1 MIEGLKAMSKVVSPV
16 SKKVDKNGVKIGE
29 KTNINQSLH
38 KSSPSISNGSQARGR
53 INDAKGND
61 ASQTS
66 KDSLTGKEKECF
78 NPNAHASSSTLR
90 VGVHPLKDGALEIG
104 DDKRAIVWLDI
115 DNTLYKK
122 STRIAELMTKRIK
135 AYFRGLGLSEEE
147 TQRLHKRYYK
157 EYGLAIRGLVMHHEI
172 DALDYDAKCDAALPL
187 DEILRPDENVKKMLE
202 DLDLSKCRIWA
213 LTNAY
218 KTHALRCLRLLEL
231 DQYIEGIIYCDYAL
245 HNFACKPER
254 EFYDGAL
261 QIVGMKDTNRCY
273 FVDDSALNIRAAKK
287 LGWGHCV
294 LFDEDE
300 EEEDTTQKDAQGPN
314 SLDKF
319 DTSTLTSK
327 ASTSTFDEEK
337 VKAQVRMLDAHSR
350 RKLLD
355 IILDAC
361 LPGDIA
367 GMQNVLKKRLS
378 LTRDII
384 SALPDDVHLKI
395 FERLHIHDLLRC
407 RLVSKRWNAISVH
420 PDLWR
425 SYALVLT
432 MGDSIPLTPPTD
444 PTGWEPMVKG
454 LYFRERNWAKG
465 ICQSITL
472 MPGHTGFVTAMKLKG
487 RTTLVT
493 GSYDETIRVWD
504 LTTGACKKVLK
515 AKAIACL
522 DFLAEEGIL
531 AAGLYDTGRVMVWDM
546 RNWTLLQTL
555 SGHNRGIRNVALNSE
570 YLVSVG
576 QDKAIVVWDWK
587 NGTKIVRFGQQSNVS
602 LGVSIVDHDKIVA
615 VTVDGIIR
623 TFDLSSPKKEMIGQ
637 FDVSK
642 LAPNLA
648 SRLSGLK
655 DGSNM
660 MQWFAAHRNTITMG
674 SHNTVIHLQWQEHIV
689 PIKRPTRARRDST
702 ASTVS
707 TTSTVASNLNR
718 RSSLALTSSI
728 SGTPRRSV
736 GAGSNTPVKSV
747 TPSGHTGTQSLRN
760 SLPASPRSPYSAVK
774 RNSIVGL
781 GDSTAMSPRAR
792 TPTAIS
798 AMKANTPLKPVRTIS
813 RLSNASRSGPTSPIV
828 SPTNSTFS
836 TPPRLTSQ
844 RMKAHEEI
852 PHESD
857 ESTNQSGTRIAP
869 NLSVAPLVLSV
880 IDTPEGAVGCVDAA
894 KRRIVCASRFSSRAG
909 ADRRLYTTTFEE
921 HRTALPTHKAANG
934 LSHAQENGNGNTEH
948 TEEKINGD
956 SASHQTI
963 AQPQSVVPIGGE
975 WQSMKDQLATPSRN
989 PMSLVLDP
997 DRCVVGTSEGLV
1009 YCMNFVGSSHSKG
1022 WIDESSK
1029 EVEDENNGEGINQN
1043 GTQSADNDD
1052 AEKIGDAVIK
1062 DLTELRQVWS
1072 SIFKKA

>member
-1 MIEGLKAMSKVVSPV
+1 MSKAASTV
-16 SKKVDKNGVKIGE
+16 SKKVDRNGIKAGE
-29 KTNINQSLH
+29 TSSLH
-38 KSSPSISNGSQARGR
+38 ARSSSISSQARGR
-53 INDAKGND
+53 IDDATGQKSRSSPMKGSD
-61 ASQTS
+61 VFETP
-66 KDSLTGKEKECF
+66 KDSLAGKDKECW

-90 VGVHPLKDGALEIG
+90 VGVHPLKEGALEIG
-104 DDKRAIVWLDI
+104 DDGRAIVWLDI

-172 DALDYDAKCDAALPL
+172 DALDYDEKCDASLPL
-187 DEILRPDENVKKMLE
+187 DEILRPDEKVKKMLQ
-202 DLDLSKCRIWA
+202 DLDLTKCRIWA

-231 DQYIEGIIYCDYAL
+231 DQYVEGIIYCDYAL

-261 QIVGMKDTNRCY
+261 QIVGMKDTSRCY

-294 LFDEDE
+294 LYDE
-300 EEEDTTQKDAQGPN
+300 EEEESASTETQVPN
-314 SLDKF
+314 GLDKF
-319 DTSTLTSK
+319 DTSALTSK
-327 ASTSTFDEEK
+327 ASTSGFDEEK
-337 VKAQVRMLDAHSR
+337 VKAQIRMLDAPSR

-355 IILDAC
+355 IVLDAC

-378 LTRDII
+378 LSRDII
-384 SALPDDVHLKI
+384 SSLPDDLHLKI
-395 FERLHIHDLLRC
+395 FERLHIHELLRC
-407 RLVSKRWNAISVH
+407 RLVSKRWSAISVH

-504 LTTGACKKVLK
+504 LRTGACKKVLK

-531 AAGLYDTGRVMVWDM
+531 AAGLYDTGRVMIWDM
-546 RNWTLLQTL
+546 RTWTLLQTL
-555 SGHNRGIRNVALNSE
+555 SGHNRGIRNVALNSD

-576 QDKAIVVWDWK
+576 QDKAIVVWDWR

-642 LAPNLA
+642 LAPNLS

-689 PIKRPTRARRDST
+689 PIKRRTRARRDSN
-702 ASTVS
+702 ASTIS
-707 TTSTVASNLNR
+707 TTSTVASSLNR
-718 RSSLALTSSI
+718 RSSLALTNSVSV
-728 SGTPRRSV
+728 TPRRSV
-736 GAGSNTPVKSV
+736 GAGLNTPVKST
-747 TPSGHTGTQSLRN
+747 TPSSHTRTQSLRN
-760 SLPASPRSPYSAVK
+760 SLPASPRSPTSSIIK

-781 GDSTAMSPRAR
+781 GDLTAMSPRAR
-792 TPTAIS
+792 TPTASS
-798 AMKANTPLKPVRTIS
+798 AMKANTPLKPVRTAS
-813 RLSNASRSGPTSPIV
+813 RLSNAGSAGPNSPTV
-828 SPTNSTFS
+828 SPTNSTFA

-844 RMKAHEEI
+844 RMKAHLEEM
-852 PHESD
+852 PD
-857 ESTNQSGTRIAP
+857 ESYDSTPETGTRIAP

-894 KRRIVCASRFSSRAG
+894 KRRIVCASRFSTRAG

-921 HRTALPTHKAANG
+921 HRIALPTQKVPNG
-934 LSHAQENGNGNTEH
+934 LTVAAEDAEQNQEKVNGE
-948 TEEKINGD
+948 
-956 SASHQTI
+956 ASQTSQQTI
-963 AQPQSVVPIGGE
+963 EQPQGVVPIGGE

-997 DRCVVGTSEGLV
+997 DHCVVGTSEGLV
-1009 YCMNFVGSSHSKG
+1009 YCMNFVGSTHSKG
-1022 WIDESSK
+1022 WIDE
-1029 EVEDENNGEGINQN
+1029 NGKDGGEIHQN
-1043 GTQSADNDD
+1043 GLQAADNDNT
-1052 AEKIGDAVIK
+1052 EKIGDAVIK
-1062 DLTELRQVWS
+1062 ELTELRQVWS

>member
-1 MIEGLKAMSKVVSPV
+1 MSKVVSPV

-287 LGWGHCV
+287 LGW
-294 LFDEDE
+294 DI
-300 EEEDTTQKDAQGPN
+300 
-314 SLDKF
+314 
-319 DTSTLTSK
+319 

-963 AQPQSVVPIGGE
+963 AQPQSVVPIGG
-975 WQSMKDQLATPSRN
+975 
-989 PMSLVLDP
+989 
-997 DRCVVGTSEGLV
+997 
-1009 YCMNFVGSSHSKG
+1009 SSHSKG